1 MYLRVAKRVYLR
13 SFLTRNKCSY
23 VWWPIEAL
31 ILQCGHICF
40 TVLNLIVLDR
50 YFFFFLQIESCGTL
64 CQTCLLASFFSNIC
78 VESLCYILEIITIF
92 QSFSLV
98 SHLLWWSVML
108 LLCWELFWGTMNHTH
123 IRFNQW
129 MVCVFY
135 LLHQPAVPPS
145 LSLPL
150 GLSTPSEASELKLH
164 QLTDLQWPLNI
175 HVKGIA
181 ACVSL

>member
-1 MYLRVAKRVYLR
+1 MCGDLLRHWFCNVDTFVLLC
-13 SFLTRNKCSY
+13 LT
-23 VWWPIEAL
+23 L
-31 ILQCGHICF
+31 LHL
-40 TVLNLIVLDR
+40 TDT
-50 YFFFFLQIESCGTL
+50 FFFFFTNWKLWHPVSNMSVGII
-64 CQTCLLASFFSNIC
+64 FSNIC

-135 LLHQPAVPPS
+135 LLHQPAVPPT